1 VRFLGWREDVP
12 GLLAACDL
20 LAVPSRLEPLGNT
33 IIEAWAAGKPVVAT
47 SSAGPGELIESGENG
62 LLVPINDADGLARA
76 MTELA
81 ANQALRA
88 RLAEAGFARY
98 QAAFSE
104 SSVVASYRNFFE
116 QVAR

>member
-1 VRFLGWREDVP
+1 
-12 GLLAACDL
+12 
-20 LAVPSRLEPLGNT
+20 
-33 IIEAWAAGKPVVAT
+33 
-47 SSAGPGELIESGENG
+47 
-62 LLVPINDADGLARA
+62 

-98 QAAFSE
+98 RAAFSE
-104 SSVVASYRNFFE
+104 SAVVASYRAFFD